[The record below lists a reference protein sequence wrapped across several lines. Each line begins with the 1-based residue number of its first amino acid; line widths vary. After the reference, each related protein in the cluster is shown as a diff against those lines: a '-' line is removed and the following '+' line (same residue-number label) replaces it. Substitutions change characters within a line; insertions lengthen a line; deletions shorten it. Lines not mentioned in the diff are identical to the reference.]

1 MRDQTE
7 TIVAGHICLD
17 IIPELHNA
25 AQLIPG
31 HTLEAG
37 SAVFSTGGP
46 VSNTGLALHKLGVS
60 TRLMGKIG
68 DDLFGRAI
76 CSLLDAY
83 DPTLTEGMI
92 ISSDTP
98 TSYTIILSSP
108 DIDRMFIHAPGC
120 NATFGADD
128 IDYAVLSDARLLHF
142 GYPPLMERLYRN
154 TGAELVELFQRAK
167 ATGITTSLDM
177 TMPDPNGPSGQVDW
191 SSILV
196 QVLPYVD
203 IFLPSVEELLLIL
216 DRATFDR
223 LTDEASE
230 APIIDRVTPT
240 MLSAL
245 SQQLLDMGT
254 KIVGL
259 KAGHRGFYLRTAE
272 QLAHMGRATPQ
283 HIIDWT
289 DREVW
294 VPCYITNVVGTTG
307 TGDATIAGFLMGLLY
322 GMSLEETLSAACAV
336 GACAVEAIDSIS
348 GVQSWNE
355 TEARIKAGW
364 ECLPLAIDSPEWFW
378 NDQHKIWF
386 RQKENTTN
394 G

>member
-1 MRDQTE
+1 MHDQIE
-7 TIVAGHICLD
+7 AIVAGHICLD

-37 SAVFSTGGP
+37 SALFSTGGP
-46 VSNTGLALHKLGVS
+46 VSNTGLALHKLGIS

-68 DDLFGRAI
+68 DDLFGQAI
-76 CSLLDAY
+76 CSLLDTY
-83 DPTLTEGMI
+83 DPALTEGMI
-92 ISSDTP
+92 ISSDIP

-108 DIDRMFIHAPGC
+108 GIDRMFIHAPGC

-128 IDYAVLSDARLLHF
+128 IDYKALGDARLLHF

-167 ATGITTSLDM
+167 ATDITTSLDM

-191 SSILV
+191 ERILV

-216 DRATFDR
+216 DRTTFDQ
-223 LTDEASE
+223 LTDESSE
-230 APIIDRVTPT
+230 APMIDRVTPA

-259 KAGHRGFYLRTAE
+259 KAGHRGFYLRTAQ
-272 QLAHMGRATPQ
+272 QLAHIGRATPQ
-283 HIIDWT
+283 RITDWA

-294 VPCYITNVVGTTG
+294 APCYATNVVGTTG
-307 TGDATIAGFLMGLLY
+307 TGDATIAGFLMGLLRD
-322 GMSLEETLSAACAV
+322 MSLEETLSAACAV

-348 GVQSWNE
+348 GVQSWPE

-364 ECLPLAIDSPEWFW
+364 ERLPLAIDSPEWFW
-378 NDQHKIWF
+378 HDQHKIWF